1 MNWNIYF
8 ADALFAPLF
17 CTVITHKEQNMNFL
31 ELKTPPFLFFFL
43 TATLMWSM
51 NLVSNELGINTKIRL
66 IIGAV
71 YLLIAGF
78 IAISGIVGFRK
89 TKTTVNPTKPDK
101 VSSLVCS
108 GIYRYTRNPMYTGLL
123 FVFFAWGCFLDN
135 LFSLLF
141 VLVFLLYMT
150 QFQIKP
156 EERVL
161 ESIFGV
167 DYNNYKEQVR

>member
-1 MNWNIYF
+1 M
-8 ADALFAPLF
+8 
-17 CTVITHKEQNMNFL
+17 KFL
-31 ELKTPPFLFFFL
+31 ELKIPPVLFFFF
-43 TATLMWSM
+43 TATLMWLM
-51 NLVSNELGINTKIRL
+51 TLVSNELDINTKIRF

-71 YLLIAGF
+71 SLLIGGF

-89 TKTTVNPTKPDK
+89 AKTTVNPTKLNK
-101 VSSLVCS
+101 ASSLVCS

-123 FVFFAWGCFLDN
+123 FVLIAWGCFLGS

-141 VLVFLLYMT
+141 IFVFLLYMT

-161 ESIFGV
+161 ESIFGE
-167 DYNNYKEQVR
+167 DYNNYKERVRRWL

>member
-1 MNWNIYF
+1 M
-8 ADALFAPLF
+8 
-17 CTVITHKEQNMNFL
+17 KFL
-31 ELKTPPFLFFFL
+31 ELKIPPVLFFFV
-43 TATLMWSM
+43 TATCMWSM
-51 NLVSNELGINTKIRL
+51 TLISNELGINTNIRF

-71 YLLIAGF
+71 SLLAGGF

-89 TKTTVNPTKPDK
+89 AKTTVNPTKPDK
-101 VSSLVCS
+101 ASSLVCS

-123 FVFFAWGCFLDN
+123 FVLIAWSCFLDN

-141 VLVFLLYMT
+141 VFAYLLYMT

-161 ESIFGV
+161 ESIFGKN
-167 DYNNYKEQVR
+167 YNNYKDRVRRWL

>member
-1 MNWNIYF
+1 M
-8 ADALFAPLF
+8 
-17 CTVITHKEQNMNFL
+17 KFL
-31 ELKTPPFLFFFL
+31 ELKIPPVLFFFV
-43 TATLMWSM
+43 TATCMWSM
-51 NLVSNELGINTKIRL
+51 TLISNELGINTNIRF

-71 YLLIAGF
+71 SLLAGGF

-89 TKTTVNPTKPDK
+89 AKTTVNPTKPDK
-101 VSSLVCS
+101 ASSLVCS

-123 FVFFAWGCFLDN
+123 FVLIAWSCFLDN

-141 VLVFLLYMT
+141 VFAYLLYMT

-161 ESIFGV
+161 ESIFGKN
-167 DYNNYKEQVR
+167 YNNYKERVRRWL